1 MAFGS
6 SCVPMIAKFIMMSL
20 KPSPNKE
27 SAALLKMQ
35 ACVKEIYSWM
45 ACNKL
50 KLNRNKTFLVIHAK
64 HRQRPS
70 ISDIKI
76 AGVSVS

>member
-1 MAFGS
+1 
-6 SCVPMIAKFIMMSL
+6 MIAKFIMMSF

-35 ACVKEIYSWM
+35 AFVKEIYSLM

-50 KLNRNKTFLVIHAK
+50 KLNRDKMFSVTHAK
-64 HRQRPS
+64 HRPRSS

-76 AGVSVS
+76 AGVSGS